1 MFPFVPINGTH
12 KIFPTRK
19 VLDDLPEQE
28 VKRHCGM
35 SNTAVKQLLPYFEHL
50 KSERVYAIPL
60 KTQLLAYLSYLR
72 SGGFQWC
79 VGSLAGV
86 SQSSASRI
94 IEKFTDSLFDQC
106 SDFIYFPSAVEER
119 NIIKQGFY
127 SIKGFPNVIGAVDGT
142 HVGIKAPVTNS
153 FAFVNRKQYH
163 SVNVQVIC
171 DHNYVIQDVV
181 ARWPGSTHDSFI
193 WRNSSIKTRLE
204 TGEFGNA
211 WLLGKKYSSNIFMNS
226 WS

>member
-1 MFPFVPINGTH
+1 MFPFVPIYGTR

-28 VKRHCGM
+28 IKRHCGM
-35 SNTAVKQLLPYFEHL
+35 SNAAVKQLLPYFDHL
-50 KSERVYAIPL
+50 KSERVYAIAL
-60 KTQLLAYLSYLR
+60 ETQLLAYLSYLR

-79 VGSLAGV
+79 IGSLAGL
-86 SQSSASRI
+86 SQSSACRI
-94 IEKFTDSLFDQC
+94 IEKFTNSLFDRC
-106 SDFIYFPSAVEER
+106 NDFIYFPTSVDDR
-119 NIIKQGFY
+119 NTIKQGFF

-153 FAFVNRKQYH
+153 FAFVNRKQFH
-163 SVNVQVIC
+163 SVNLQVVC
-171 DHNYVIQDVV
+171 DHNYIIQDVV

-193 WRNSSIKTRLE
+193 WRNSSIKTRFE

-211 WLLGKKYSSNIFMNS
+211 WLLGKNKSVYLALIS